1 MLSDLGYNS
10 GTFLAGMAMRR
21 RCLAGIDQGM
31 DMQADEH
38 SDDQV
43 KSRTGSAL
51 REMVETILLTLLIY
65 VLIRTFLIENYR
77 VVGRSMVPTL
87 EDKQFLVVN
96 KLDYR
101 LREPRRG
108 DIIVFFD
115 PRDQD
120 RKLIKR
126 IIGLPGEM
134 IETRAGQIFV
144 DGEPLDEPYI
154 QNQAG
159 YSKSVIQVPEGNYY
173 VLGDNRANSSDSH
186 NWGTL
191 LEDKI
196 VGRAWFSY
204 WPPEMW
210 GAIDHAEYA
219 LAP

>member
-1 MLSDLGYNS
+1 
-10 GTFLAGMAMRR
+10 
-21 RCLAGIDQGM
+21 
-31 DMQADEH
+31 MQADEH

-65 VLIRTFLIENYR
+65 ILIRTFLIENYR
-77 VVGRSMVPTL
+77 VVGHSMDPTL
-87 EDKQFLVVN
+87 ADQQFLVVN

-115 PRDQD
+115 PRNGD

-126 IIGLPGEM
+126 IIGLPGET
-134 IETRAGQIFV
+134 IEVHGGQVIV
-144 DGEPLDEPYI
+144 DGQALDEPYI
-154 QNQAG
+154 QNQG
-159 YSKSVIQVPEGNYY
+159 RYSEMPTLVPEGQYY
-173 VLGDNRANSSDSH
+173 VLGDNRSNSSDSH

-191 LEDKI
+191 PEDKI

-204 WPPEMW
+204 WPPDMW
-210 GAIDHAEYA
+210 GAIAHAEYD